1 MLESTVELGAPT
13 KVASVSVKAGFWKT
27 EELWKAN
34 NQITGLDVITDDG
47 RVLHATPPATMDA
60 VEVAIGG
67 APVKRLDFKITK
79 VKKGR
84 MNDSCITGI
93 TLTTAPAAQLVLGA
107 DPELVA
113 AIPRIE
119 RALSGCD
126 EKELAAAI
134 GFPFGYEPAD
144 DDEGKR
150 AKPVEHRSAADLAK
164 ACKKRPDAVPKGG
177 LPGINVFEN
186 KGMTYLHSANCG
198 ASPCYQWGFQK
209 REGGWR
215 LVWVGEGADNPYR
228 K

>member
-1 MLESTVELGAPT
+1 
-13 KVASVSVKAGFWKT
+13 
-27 EELWKAN
+27 
-34 NQITGLDVITDDG
+34 
-47 RVLHATPPATMDA
+47 
-60 VEVAIGG
+60 
-67 APVKRLDFKITK
+67 
-79 VKKGR
+79 